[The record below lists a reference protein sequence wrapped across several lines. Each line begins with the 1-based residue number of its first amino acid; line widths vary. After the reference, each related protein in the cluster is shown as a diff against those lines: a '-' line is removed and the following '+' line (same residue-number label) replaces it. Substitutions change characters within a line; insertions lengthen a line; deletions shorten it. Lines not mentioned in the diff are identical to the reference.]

1 MISMSQ
7 EIATDH
13 LECLSEPA
21 SLAIAPQIVVLLID
35 DQIIIG
41 EAIRRMLASEPDIV
55 FHYCNDPGQAIQLA
69 KEIAPTV
76 ILQDL
81 VMPNIDGLM
90 LVRHFRS
97 NPITL
102 NIPLIVL
109 STKDEPKVKAEA
121 FALGINDYLV
131 KLPDKIELVAR
142 LRYHS
147 RAYLNHQAQ
156 TAALTAQAQAQK
168 LEQTLQELRKTQ
180 SQLIQ
185 TEKMSSLG
193 QMVAGVAH
201 EINNPVNFIYGN
213 LKHIESYIQ
222 ELLDLVNLYQEEY
235 PEPSPKIQNYIETID
250 LNFVADDLPKTLSSM
265 KIGTDRIRQIVL
277 SLRNFSRLDQAEM
290 KPVNLHEGIDSTLL
304 ILNHRIKQGITIIK
318 EYQDLPLVECYPAQL
333 NQVFMN
339 ILNNAMDALLEDSEK
354 PNKEIKIQTELLNS
368 HQVQVRIQDNG
379 LGIPLEIQSK
389 LFDPFFTTKPVGQG
403 TGLGLSIC
411 YQIIE
416 KHQGEIEVGCTP
428 DGGAEFIIRL
438 PLHHFS

>member
-1 MISMSQ
+1 MSQ

>member
-1 MISMSQ
+1 
-7 EIATDH
+7 
-13 LECLSEPA
+13 
-21 SLAIAPQIVVLLID
+21 
-35 DQIIIG
+35 
-41 EAIRRMLASEPDIV
+41 
-55 FHYCNDPGQAIQLA
+55 
-69 KEIAPTV
+69 V

-90 LVRHFRS
+90 LVRQFRS
-97 NPITL
+97 HPATC

-109 STKDEPKVKAEA
+109 STKDEPKIKAEA

-131 KLPDKIELVAR
+131 KLPDKIELIAR

-156 TAALTAQAQAQK
+156 TAAITAQAQAHK

-222 ELLDLVNLYQEEY
+222 ELLDLVNLYQEQY
-235 PEPSPKIQNYIETID
+235 PDPGPKIQSYIETID
-250 LNFVADDLPKTLSSM
+250 LNFVAEDLPKTLSSM
-265 KIGTDRIRQIVL
+265 EIGTDRIRQIVL

-304 ILNHRIKQGITIIK
+304 ILNHRIKQGITIVK
-318 EYQDLPLVECYPAQL
+318 EYDDLPLVECYPAQL

-339 ILNNAMDALLEDSEK
+339 ILNNAMDALLEDTDNADK
-354 PNKEIKIQTELLNS
+354 QIKIQTELLNAD
-368 HQVQVRIQDNG
+368 QVQVRIQDNG
-379 LGIPLEIQSK
+379 LGIPLEIQNK

-403 TGLGLSIC
+403 TGLGLAIC

-416 KHQGEIEVGCTP
+416 KHQGEIEVRCAP
-428 DGGAEFIIRL
+428 DGGAEFLIRL
-438 PLHHFS
+438 PVQHFS

>member
-1 MISMSQ
+1 MMMSQ
-7 EIATDH
+7 EITTAH
-13 LECLSEPA
+13 LETVGEST
-21 SLAIAPQIVVLLID
+21 SLVTTQQTVVLLID

-41 EAIRRMLASEPDIV
+41 EAIRRMLACEPDIA
-55 FHYCNDPGQAIQLA
+55 FHYCNDPEQAIQLA
-69 KEIAPTV
+69 QQIAPTV

-90 LVRHFRS
+90 LVRRFRS
-97 NPITL
+97 NPITS

-121 FALGINDYLV
+121 FAAGINDYLV

-147 RAYLNHQAQ
+147 KAYLNHQAQ

-168 LEQTLQELRKTQ
+168 LEQALQELRQTQ

-213 LKHIESYIQ
+213 LKHIENYIQ
-222 ELLDLVNLYQEEY
+222 ELLNLVQLYQEEY
-235 PEPSPKIQNYIETID
+235 PEPSSKIQNYIDTID

-265 KIGTDRIRQIVL
+265 KIGADRIRQIVL

-304 ILNHRIKQGITIIK
+304 ILNHRIKQGITIVK
-318 EYQDLPLVECYPAQL
+318 EYHDLPLVECYPAQL
-333 NQVFMN
+333 NQAFMN
-339 ILNNAMDALLEDSEK
+339 ILNNAMDALLEDPEK
-354 PNKEIKIQTELLNS
+354 IDKRITIQTELLNS
-368 HQVQVRIQDNG
+368 HEAQVRIQDNG
-379 LGIPLEIQSK
+379 CGIPLAIKSK

-403 TGLGLSIC
+403 TGLGLAIC

-416 KHQGEIEVGCTP
+416 KHQGEIEIGSSP
-428 DGGAEFIIRL
+428 EGGAEFIIRL
-438 PLHHFS
+438 PICHRT

>member
-1 MISMSQ
+1 MMSISQ
-7 EIATDH
+7 EIATVR
-13 LECLSEPA
+13 LETVDESVPLVTA
-21 SLAIAPQIVVLLID
+21 QQTVVLLID

-55 FHYCNDPGQAIQLA
+55 FHYCNDPEQAIHLA

-81 VMPNIDGLM
+81 VMPNIDGLV

-97 NPITL
+97 NPITC

-109 STKDEPKVKAEA
+109 STKDEPKIKAEA
-121 FALGINDYLV
+121 FAAGINDYLV

-147 RAYLNHQAQ
+147 KAYLNHQAQ

-168 LEQTLQELRKTQ
+168 LEQALQELRQTQ

-213 LKHIESYIQ
+213 LKHIENYIQ
-222 ELLDLVNLYQEEY
+222 ELLDLVQLYQEEY
-235 PEPSPKIQNYIETID
+235 PEPSCKIQNYIETID
-250 LNFVADDLPKTLSSM
+250 LNFVSEDLPKTLSSM
-265 KIGTDRIRQIVL
+265 KIGADRIRQIVL

-318 EYQDLPLVECYPAQL
+318 EYHDLPSVECYPAQL

-339 ILNNAMDALLEDSEK
+339 ILNNAMDALLEDPEK
-354 PNKEIKIQTELLNS
+354 IDKQIKIQTELLTP
-368 HQVQVRIQDNG
+368 HQIQVRIQDNG
-379 LGIPLEIQSK
+379 CGIPLGIKNK

-403 TGLGLSIC
+403 TGLGLAIC

-416 KHQGEIEVGCTP
+416 KHQGEIEIGSSP
-428 DGGAEFIIRL
+428 EGGAEFIIRL
-438 PLHHFS
+438 PICHRS

>member
-1 MISMSQ
+1 MMSISQ
-7 EIATDH
+7 EIATNN
-13 LECLSEPA
+13 LECFSEPT
-21 SLAIAPQIVVLLID
+21 SLVTADQIVVLLID

-55 FHYCNDPGQAIQLA
+55 FHYCNDPEQAIHLA
-69 KEIAPTV
+69 KEISPTV

-90 LVRHFRS
+90 LVQRFRS
-97 NPITL
+97 NPITGD
-102 NIPLIVL
+102 IPLIVL

-131 KLPDKIELVAR
+131 KLPDKIELIAR

-147 RAYLNHQAQ
+147 KAYLNHQAQ
-156 TAALTAQAQAQK
+156 TAALTAKAQAQK

-213 LKHIESYIQ
+213 LKHIQSYIE
-222 ELLDLVNLYQEEY
+222 ELLELVNLYQEQY
-235 PEPSPKIQNYIETID
+235 PDPGPKIQSYIETID
-250 LNFVADDLPKTLSSM
+250 LNFVANDLPKTLSSM
-265 KIGTDRIRQIVL
+265 KIGTERIRQIVL

-304 ILNHRIKQGITIIK
+304 ILNHRIKQGITLVK
-318 EYQDLPLVECYPAQL
+318 EYEDLPLVECYPAQL

-339 ILNNAMDALLEDSEK
+339 ILNNAMDALLENPDK
-354 PNKEIKIQTELLNS
+354 ADKQIKIQTKLLNP

-379 LGIPLEIQSK
+379 FGIPLEIKGK

-403 TGLGLSIC
+403 TGLGLAIC

-416 KHQGEIEVGCTP
+416 KHQGEIEVCCVP
-428 DGGAEFIIRL
+428 EGGAEFIIRL
-438 PLHHFS
+438 PVQHFP

>member
-1 MISMSQ
+1 MMMSQ
-7 EIATDH
+7 EITTAH
-13 LECLSEPA
+13 LEIVGEST
-21 SLAIAPQIVVLLID
+21 SLVTTQQTVVLLID

-41 EAIRRMLASEPDIV
+41 EAIRRMLACEPDIA
-55 FHYCNDPGQAIQLA
+55 FHYCNDPEQAIQLA
-69 KEIAPTV
+69 QQIAPTV

-90 LVRHFRS
+90 LVRRFRS
-97 NPITL
+97 NPITS

-121 FALGINDYLV
+121 FAAGINDYLV

-147 RAYLNHQAQ
+147 KAYLNHQAQ

-168 LEQTLQELRKTQ
+168 LEQALQELRQTQ

-213 LKHIESYIQ
+213 LKHIENYIQ
-222 ELLDLVNLYQEEY
+222 ELLNLVQLYQEEY
-235 PEPSPKIQNYIETID
+235 PEPSSKIQNYIDTID

-265 KIGTDRIRQIVL
+265 KIGADRIRQIVL

-304 ILNHRIKQGITIIK
+304 ILNHRIKQGITIVK
-318 EYQDLPLVECYPAQL
+318 EYHDLPLVECYPAQL
-333 NQVFMN
+333 NQAFMN
-339 ILNNAMDALLEDSEK
+339 ILNNAMDALLEDPEK
-354 PNKEIKIQTELLNS
+354 IDKRITIQTELLNS
-368 HQVQVRIQDNG
+368 HKAQVRIQDNG
-379 LGIPLEIQSK
+379 CGVPLAIKSK

-403 TGLGLSIC
+403 TGLGLAIC

-416 KHQGEIEVGCTP
+416 KHQGEIEIGSSP
-428 DGGAEFIIRL
+428 EGGAEFIIRL
-438 PLHHFS
+438 PICHRT

>member
-1 MISMSQ
+1 MSQ
-7 EIATDH
+7 EIATDN
-13 LECLSEPA
+13 LECLSEPT
-21 SLAIAPQIVVLLID
+21 SLAIAHQIVVLLID

-222 ELLDLVNLYQEEY
+222 ELLDLVNLYQEQY
-235 PEPSPKIQNYIETID
+235 PEPGPKIQNYIETID
-250 LNFVADDLPKTLSSM
+250 LDFVTDDLPKTLSSM

-354 PNKEIKIQTELLNS
+354 PNKEIKIQTELLNP

-379 LGIPLEIQSK
+379 LGIPLEIRSK

-438 PLHHFS
+438 PVQHFS

>member
-1 MISMSQ
+1 MSQ
-7 EIATDH
+7 EIATAG
-13 LECLSEPA
+13 LETVNHPA
-21 SLAIAPQIVVLLID
+21 PLVNIPQTVVLLID

-55 FHYCNDPGQAIQLA
+55 FHYCNDPEQAVHLV

-97 NPITL
+97 NPVTC

-147 RAYLNHQAQ
+147 KAYLNHQAQ

-168 LEQTLQELRKTQ
+168 LEKALQELRQTQ

-213 LKHIESYIQ
+213 LKHIENYIQ
-222 ELLDLVNLYQEEY
+222 ELLTLVQFYQAEY
-235 PEPSPKIQNYIETID
+235 PEPSSNIQNYIETID
-250 LNFVADDLPKTLSSM
+250 LNFVTDDLPKTLSSM
-265 KIGTDRIRQIVL
+265 KIGADRIRQIVL

-318 EYQDLPLVECYPAQL
+318 EYHELPLVECYPAQL
-333 NQVFMN
+333 NQAFMN
-339 ILNNAMDALLEDSEK
+339 ILNNAMDALLEDPEAD
-354 PNKEIKIQTELLNS
+354 NKQIKIQTELLNS
-368 HQVQVRIQDNG
+368 QKVQVRIQDNG
-379 LGIPLEIQSK
+379 GGIPLEIKGK

-403 TGLGLSIC
+403 TGLGLAIC

-416 KHQGEIEVGCTP
+416 KHQGEIEIGSSP
-428 DGGAEFIIRL
+428 EGGAEFIIRL
-438 PLHHFS
+438 PICHCS

>member
-1 MISMSQ
+1 MPP
-7 EIATDH
+7 EIVTKS
-13 LECLSEPA
+13 LEAFSESTILSP
-21 SLAIAPQIVVLLID
+21 APQIVVLLID

-41 EAIRRMLASEPDIV
+41 EAIRRMLASEPDVI
-55 FHYCNDPGQAIQLA
+55 FHYCNDAEQAIHLA
-69 KEIAPTV
+69 EEVAPTV

-90 LVRHFRS
+90 LVRQFRS
-97 NPITL
+97 NPITC

-156 TAALTAQAQAQK
+156 TAALTAQAQTQK
-168 LEQTLQELRKTQ
+168 LEQALQELRKTQ

-213 LKHIESYIQ
+213 LKHIENYIQ
-222 ELLDLVNLYQEEY
+222 ELLDLVHLYQAEY
-235 PEPSPKIQNYIETID
+235 PQPSTKIQSYIETID
-250 LNFVADDLPKTLSSM
+250 LDFVAQDLPKTLSSM
-265 KIGTDRIRQIVL
+265 KIGADRIRQIVL

-290 KPVNLHEGIDSTLL
+290 KRVNLHEGIDSTLL

-318 EYQDLPLVECYPAQL
+318 SYYDLPLVECYPAQL

-339 ILNNAMDALLEDSEK
+339 ILNNAMDALLEDSDK
-354 PNKEIKIQTELLNS
+354 ANKQITIQTELTNS

-379 LGIPLEIQSK
+379 CGIPLEIKNK

-403 TGLGLSIC
+403 TGLGLAIC
-411 YQIIE
+411 YQIVE
-416 KHQGEIEVGCTP
+416 KHQGEIEIGSGP
-428 DGGAEFIIRL
+428 EGGAEFIIRL
-438 PLHHFS
+438 PVQHFS

>member
-1 MISMSQ
+1 MMMSQ
-7 EIATDH
+7 EITTAH
-13 LECLSEPA
+13 LEIVGEST
-21 SLAIAPQIVVLLID
+21 SLVTTQQTVVLLID

-41 EAIRRMLASEPDIV
+41 EAIRRMLACEPDIA
-55 FHYCNDPGQAIQLA
+55 FHYCNDPEQAIQLA
-69 KEIAPTV
+69 QQIAPTV

-90 LVRHFRS
+90 LVRRFRS
-97 NPITL
+97 NPITS

-121 FALGINDYLV
+121 FAAGINDYLV

-147 RAYLNHQAQ
+147 KAYLNHQAQ

-168 LEQTLQELRKTQ
+168 LEQALQELRQTQ

-213 LKHIESYIQ
+213 LKHIENYIQ
-222 ELLDLVNLYQEEY
+222 ELLNLVQLYQEEY
-235 PEPSPKIQNYIETID
+235 PEPSSKIQNYIDTID

-265 KIGTDRIRQIVL
+265 KIGADRIRQIVL

-304 ILNHRIKQGITIIK
+304 ILNHRIKQGITIVK
-318 EYQDLPLVECYPAQL
+318 EYHDLPLVECYPAQL
-333 NQVFMN
+333 NQAFMN
-339 ILNNAMDALLEDSEK
+339 ILNNAMDALLEDPEK
-354 PNKEIKIQTELLNS
+354 IDKRITIQTELLNS
-368 HQVQVRIQDNG
+368 HEAQVRIQDNG
-379 LGIPLEIQSK
+379 CGIPLAIKSK

-403 TGLGLSIC
+403 TGLGLAIC

-416 KHQGEIEVGCTP
+416 KHQGEIEIGSSP
-428 DGGAEFIIRL
+428 EGGAEFIIRL
-438 PLHHFS
+438 PICHRT

>member
-1 MISMSQ
+1 MMSMPP
-7 EIATDH
+7 EIVTKSPEAFSESTI
-13 LECLSEPA
+13 LSP
-21 SLAIAPQIVVLLID
+21 APQIVVLLID

-41 EAIRRMLASEPDIV
+41 EAIRRMLASEPDVI
-55 FHYCNDPGQAIQLA
+55 FHYCNDAEQAIHLA
-69 KEIAPTV
+69 EEVAPTV

-90 LVRHFRS
+90 LVRQFRS
-97 NPITL
+97 NPITC

-121 FALGINDYLV
+121 FALGINDYLI

-156 TAALTAQAQAQK
+156 TAALTAQAQTQK
-168 LEQTLQELRKTQ
+168 LEQALQELRKTQ

-213 LKHIESYIQ
+213 LKHIENYIQ
-222 ELLDLVNLYQEEY
+222 ELLDLVHLYQEEY
-235 PEPSPKIQNYIETID
+235 PQPSTKIQSYIETID
-250 LNFVADDLPKTLSSM
+250 LDFVAQDLPKTLSSM
-265 KIGTDRIRQIVL
+265 KIGADRIRQIVL

-290 KPVNLHEGIDSTLL
+290 KRVNLHEGIDSTLL

-318 EYQDLPLVECYPAQL
+318 SYYDLPLVECYPAQL

-339 ILNNAMDALLEDSEK
+339 ILNNAMDALLEDSGK
-354 PNKEIKIQTELLNS
+354 ANKQITIQTELTNS

-379 LGIPLEIQSK
+379 CGIPLEIKNK

-403 TGLGLSIC
+403 TGLGLAIC
-411 YQIIE
+411 YQIVE
-416 KHQGEIEVGCTP
+416 KHQGEIEIGSGP
-428 DGGAEFIIRL
+428 EGGAEFIIRL
-438 PLHHFS
+438 PVQHFS